1 MYIHTHLL
9 PRPPL
14 LPPPPPHPLSPCLPL
29 PLFPPPL
36 NNQGE
41 IRKSDEH
48 ISAGHAKPPPKPNGR
63 PSEDIDQEIRA
74 LEHERE
80 TTTMTLKQEKEL
92 LQRIKGITKDKAAWD
107 AVEAHYARVRS
118 LKEKRSENYENLGQL
133 RDAIRELSAGIQKVE
148 VFTRVCEKHPDRGLT
163 PADIVTIDVPIPE
176 DQVGN
181 IIGRGGSR
189 LRSIED
195 DCGVSLNMDRRA
207 LVVSISGV
215 EDGVQQAQSLI
226 EEYA

>member
-1 MYIHTHLL
+1 
-9 PRPPL
+9 
-14 LPPPPPHPLSPCLPL
+14 
-29 PLFPPPL
+29 
-36 NNQGE
+36 
-41 IRKSDEH
+41 
-48 ISAGHAKPPPKPNGR
+48 
-63 PSEDIDQEIRA
+63 
-74 LEHERE
+74 
-80 TTTMTLKQEKEL
+80 MTLKQEKEL